1 MSDHRFGP
9 YCPTKRITTSSSSFA
24 HGPFTAAVFV
34 RFFVVLSPSVSSR
47 DPSSSSSQ
55 CEVSSGISCLA
66 AIGSENGLRPPLYR
80 AHLST
85 SVPGCRLP
93 SQVRVFEKISNFCT
107 PVHWFV
113 TTVSRWGKGKTEQ
126 QREQSKRF
134 EQRFGILRR
143 TAIDKNAAEAG
154 LQAV

>member
-34 RFFVVLSPSVSSR
+34 RFFVVVSPSVSSR

-80 AHLST
+80 AHHNSPPASRL
-85 SVPGCRLP
+85 RLP
-93 SQVRVFEKISNFCT
+93 QSGGVFENISNFCT

-113 TTVSRWGKGKTEQ
+113 TKEG
-126 QREQSKRF
+126 
-134 EQRFGILRR
+134 RR
-143 TAIDKNAAEAG
+143 G
-154 LQAV
+154 